1 MTLSELKELV
11 DKKIKH
17 YPKDAEVI
25 IDGDKLDNVVDMWLL
40 ANGKVGIVGRSTMEM
55 FAEMEDD

>member
-17 YPKDAEVI
+17 YLKDAEVI

-40 ANGKVGIVGRSTMEM
+40 ANGKELSAVRLWKCSLK
-55 FAEMEDD
+55 